1 MDPRARQEI
10 ETAIQAINDALTGLV
25 SFGTTLRPTL
35 RNEIFQICGHHFE
48 RARQA
53 KERLA
58 ALLEDPSPPTAA

>member
-1 MDPRARQEI
+1 MDHRARQEI

-58 ALLEDPSPPTAA
+58 SLLEDPPASDAT